1 MTEQQQALKNAI
13 EGQKSIISE
22 INEMTNTINAKKE
35 FALKLQGVIEYLT
48 STGVTLSEETSETI
62 GTPNIQVEQEQ

>member
-13 EGQKSIISE
+13 EGQKTIISE
-22 INEMTNTINAKKE
+22 INEMSNIINVKKE

-48 STGVTLSEETSETI
+48 STGVTLSEETLE
-62 GTPNIQVEQEQ
+62 TPNIQVEQEQ

>member
-13 EGQKSIISE
+13 EGQKVIISE
-22 INEMTNTINAKKE
+22 INEMSNTVAAKKE

-48 STGVTLSEETSETI
+48 STGVTLSEETSETS
-62 GTPNIQVEQEQ
+62 NIQVEQEQ